1 MTRVG
6 ESRMGTCVVKVLNN
20 IEPRRMLVPT
30 QRGGGLTLDPQAW
43 AGAIVGAV
51 APLRAGG
58 DGAPALDEGVP
69 VGNEGGAA
77 PMAIDDDGTAKR
89 TAQPRPRKRGHAA
102 EDAGAEGQ
110 PEGRPE
116 GQYRRAS
123 DASANARRKQEREEA
138 CPAKPAIGLQ
148 SKQHTGDVEK
158 FINGSD
164 RMTEPH
170 SNEDRRRWPS
180 VCPWEGQTQSKR
192 SSMFLWLAPLPLL
205 KTVHHIR
212 LHHRRSPILL
222 SEECSMSNQQT
233 WLDQASIKH
242 RSRLRSVRSGLQEAA
257 LTGVRNV
264 PRTKCTANES

>member
-1 MTRVG
+1 MMTRVG
-6 ESRMGTCVVKVLNN
+6 ESGMGTCVVKVLNN

-77 PMAIDDDGTAKR
+77 PMAIDDGTAKR

-116 GQYRRAS
+116 GQPEGQRRK
-123 DASANARRKQEREEA
+123 RRKQEREEGERQ
-138 CPAKPAIGLQ
+138 PVLQ
-148 SKQHTGDVEK
+148 TCNWSPIEATH
-158 FINGSD
+158 
-164 RMTEPH
+164 
-170 SNEDRRRWPS
+170 RRR
-180 VCPWEGQTQSKR
+180 
-192 SSMFLWLAPLPLL
+192 
-205 KTVHHIR
+205 
-212 LHHRRSPILL
+212 
-222 SEECSMSNQQT
+222 
-233 WLDQASIKH
+233 
-242 RSRLRSVRSGLQEAA
+242 
-257 LTGVRNV
+257 
-264 PRTKCTANES
+264 